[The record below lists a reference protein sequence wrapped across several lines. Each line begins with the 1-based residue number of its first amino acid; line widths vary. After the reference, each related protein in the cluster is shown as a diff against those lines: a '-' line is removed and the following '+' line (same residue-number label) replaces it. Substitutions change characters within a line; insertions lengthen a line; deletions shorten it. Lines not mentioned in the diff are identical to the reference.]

1 MSKSGLPDGGYVP
14 TYGSNL
20 MLDAFEFDSEYGEGP
35 ARARKDPDPDLP
47 RSQNGLAALPDGF
60 TGTDGGDDL
69 EYTLLEAG
77 DEGGVGD
84 LGSLVKSASSG
95 LVDLTWLETA
105 EQDPNR
111 LPENPTEKMLEEL
124 SHAWGANRRTDGIRL
139 MPNVEY
145 SEPDPSH
152 TAGLPGDPR
161 PAKAL
166 MPPRQKFRDIVAHA
180 MRLSA
185 LGASLDRIAV
195 EVAALAGPAIREPK
209 LASALRAVRAEH
221 GAVGKVYLRD
231 SAFPGLLTGKW
242 DAAIKKRCAS
252 ANYWLTTPGSKLSAY
267 DRYLGK
273 QVVTSVPWAEA
284 LDHYRPMLEASGKK
298 VASVDRG
305 GVTPVEGA
313 KIALLSALAADSI
326 RSRKDA
332 NFPVQP
338 GTDEMSLREA
348 RKLFAETPSQVR
360 AVVQKDATLS
370 LKRKVEA
377 QFAAWQKTGLLS
389 NEDARKILAHKAD
402 PRDHLRAGAA
412 LIAATSRKEASYEGQ
427 GVGIKTPERKTRDA
441 AWAALKEAE
450 ITKLANDRVR
460 TALAA
465 LVTDGGISQRDS
477 DRILASGLSPKEM
490 LRLANDRAKDTTKAR
505 ETPVAKAVKYS
516 GAVFKEVASSKTA
529 SEERPQEVNR
539 LLKWAS
545 VQMNEGMA
553 GNDLD
558 HLLRAKFAEE
568 ILKQA
573 SEPLIQ
579 LRKKHEG
586 LAGHV
591 YVDASVY
598 ASPRGVTGCE
608 QGALIHRANQV
619 KALLQMERC
628 GSCAANVEGTCQKY
642 NKALVTAA
650 PVPNPARYQ
659 REMIRLANGTD
670 ADQVQ
675 AMFNA
680 YDPGE
685 FDLQN
690 DNLDTLEY
698 DNSPAPAYLNDVLFG
713 GLDLSEEV

>member
-60 TGTDGGDDL
+60 TGTDSDDDL

-84 LGSLVKSASSG
+84 LSSLVKSASSG
-95 LVDLTWLETA
+95 LVDLSWLEAA

-111 LPENPTEKMLEEL
+111 LPENPTEKMLGEL
-124 SHAWGANRRTDGIRL
+124 VDAWGANRRTDGIRL
-139 MPNVEY
+139 MPNIEY
-145 SEPDPSH
+145 AEPEPSH

-161 PAKAL
+161 PAKAI

-185 LGASLDRIAV
+185 LGASLDRISV
-195 EVAALAGPAIREPK
+195 EVAALAGPSIREPK

-221 GAVGKVYLRD
+221 GAVGAVYLRD

-252 ANYWLTTPGSKLSAY
+252 ARYWLTTPGSKLSAY

-284 LDHYRPMLEASGKK
+284 LDHYRPMLEAAGKR

-313 KIALLSALAADSI
+313 KIALLSALAAESI
-326 RSRKDA
+326 RSRKEA

-338 GTDEMSLREA
+338 ATDEMSLREA

-360 AVVQKDATLS
+360 SVVQKDATLS

-377 QFAAWQKTGLLS
+377 QFAAWQKAGVLS
-389 NEDARKILAHKAD
+389 NEDARKILSHKAD

-412 LIAATSRKEASYEGQ
+412 IIATSKKQTRYEGQ
-427 GVGIKTPERKTRDA
+427 GVGVTEPERVNTRDA
-441 AWAALKEAE
+441 SWASAQE
-450 ITKLANDRVR
+450 
-460 TALAA
+460 AA
-465 LVTDGGISQRDS
+465 LVKAELDRAKSAVLALVKAGSLSQS
-477 DRILASGLSPKEM
+477 DADAILASGSEPKEM
-490 LRLANDRAKDTTKAR
+490 VRLASLKVARVEGRKYEGQVFVTNQATKRASVEVDNTP
-505 ETPVAKAVKYS
+505 TPVKKVL
-516 GAVFKEVASSKTA
+516 
-529 SEERPQEVNR
+529 R
-539 LLKWAS
+539 WAS

-558 HLLRAKFAEE
+558 HLLRAKFAEDV
-568 ILKQA
+568 LKQA
-573 SEPLIQ
+573 SEPLVQ
-579 LRKKHEG
+579 LRQKHEG

-608 QGALIHRANQV
+608 QGALVHRANQI

-628 GSCAANVEGTCQKY
+628 GSCAANVEGSCQKY
-642 NKALVTAA
+642 AKKLVTAA

-659 REMIRLANGTD
+659 RETIRLANGTD

-698 DNSPAPAYLNDVLFG
+698 DDSPAPSYLNDVIFG
-713 GLDLSEEV
+713 GFDLSEEV